1 MSDKDIKWRQTI
13 EKNEDISG
21 SRHSDTQYY

>member
-1 MSDKDIKWRQTI
+1 MI
-13 EKNEDISG
+13 EKNRGVSG